1 MLGRIGYGASFRA
14 TVLCAESR
22 PKAGESCRNSADIRV
37 GRASA
42 AFKLLGGVYSGGFLC
57 KRVDIGYET
66 ICETLYIIKRIRNK

>member
-1 MLGRIGYGASFRA
+1 MLGRIGYGRFLRA

-42 AFKLLGGVYSGGFLC
+42 ALKLLGGVYSGDFLC
-57 KRVDIGYET
+57 KRIDIGYET
-66 ICETLYIIKRIRNK
+66 ICETLYIFERIINK